1 MEKYVIVGGNRLS
14 GTVRVSGAKNAV
26 LTILP
31 ACLLSKGVCTIHEVP
46 RLSDVFVMKE
56 VLECLGAHVE
66 FTGNT
71 MVVNASRISTLE
83 VPEKLTRMMRA
94 SNLVMGPL
102 LSRFKQVKLAYPGGC
117 SIGSRPMDQHL
128 RGMKIMGAK
137 VTEKYGYIEAQA
149 TKLTGS
155 EICLDF
161 PSVGAT
167 ENLMMAAVLADGV
180 TIIRNAAR
188 EPEIVDLQNFLN
200 GMGAE
205 IRGAGT
211 DIIKIQGVQELG
223 STEHTIIPDRIE
235 AGTFMVAAA
244 ISRGDVYLENVIP
257 EHIEAVIAKL
267 KEAGVGIEEKGDCVR
282 VFYQGPT
289 RGVDYKTMPY
299 PGFPTDMQA
308 QIMALMA
315 ISEGTSIVSETIF
328 ENRFKHVDELRR
340 MGADIHVESRI
351 AIVKGVQRLTGAHVE
366 ASDLRAGAA
375 LVIAG
380 LAADGATILENVYH
394 IDRGYERFEFKLRG
408 LGAQIL
414 RVNGD
419 SKGPHNRKEK

>member
-1 MEKYVIVGGNRLS
+1 
-14 GTVRVSGAKNAV
+14 
-26 LTILP
+26 
-31 ACLLSKGVCTIHEVP
+31 
-46 RLSDVFVMKE
+46 
-56 VLECLGAHVE
+56 
-66 FTGNT
+66 
-71 MVVNASRISTLE
+71 
-83 VPEKLTRMMRA
+83 MM
-94 SNLVMGPL
+94 
-102 LSRFKQVKLAYPGGC
+102 
-117 SIGSRPMDQHL
+117 
-128 RGMKIMGAK
+128 
-137 VTEKYGYIEAQA
+137 T
-149 TKLTGS
+149 
-155 EICLDF
+155 
-161 PSVGAT
+161 
-167 ENLMMAAVLADGV
+167 AVLADGV

-200 GMGAE
+200 GMGAK

-211 DIIKIQGVQELG
+211 DMIRIQGVRELG
-223 STEHTIIPDRIE
+223 SAEHTIIPDRIE

-244 ISRGDVYLENVIP
+244 ITRGDVYLENVIP

-267 KEAGVGIEEKGDCVR
+267 KEAGVGIEEKGDSLR

-315 ISEGTSIVSETIF
+315 VSEGTSIVAETIF

-351 AIVKGVQRLTGAHVE
+351 AIVKGVRSLTGAHVE
-366 ASDLRAGAA
+366 VSDLRAGAA

-380 LAADGATILENVYH
+380 LAAEGATVLENVYH

-419 SKGPHNRKEK
+419 SKGLHNPKGK